1 MSRQQFVMQVTRKKG
16 EMLPEK
22 RRDGRLAS
30 APDDE
35 NGCHA
40 STELFFERADILY
53 DLANLIFR

>member
-1 MSRQQFVMQVTRKKG
+1 VTRKKG

-35 NGCHA
+35 NGSHP